1 MLEREP
7 KLGAHTAHHDLRLR
21 VLEHGPADR
30 RQLARACVAQ
40 VEAADLD
47 LAGCLTAVEVRDEAA
62 RRAQQRRL
70 PRAGVTGDDDERA
83 RLDVEREVRD
93 RGGRRVRIAV
103 GEPPR
108 R

>member
-70 PRAGVTGDDDERA
+70 PRAGVTGDDDE
-83 RLDVEREVRD
+83 
-93 RGGRRVRIAV
+93 
-103 GEPPR
+103 
-108 R
+108 